1 MAAIPPPSSLVGS
14 GGPDEDSPFDGEKE
28 REEINAP
35 HIYISNTEKVPDPKP
50 RHLGE
55 KLLHSATKG

>member
-28 REEINAP
+28 REERST
-35 HIYISNTEKVPDPKP
+35 HLISTFLTQRKFQIQS
-50 RHLGE
+50 LG
-55 KLLHSATKG
+55 T